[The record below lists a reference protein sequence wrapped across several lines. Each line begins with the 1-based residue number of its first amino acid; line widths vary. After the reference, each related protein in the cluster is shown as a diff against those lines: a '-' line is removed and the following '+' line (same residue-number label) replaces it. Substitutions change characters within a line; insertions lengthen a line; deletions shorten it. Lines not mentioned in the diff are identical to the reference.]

1 MAVRYRLVF
10 RGKLLPGMDRDEVA
24 ANLADLF
31 RVPLERAQALLA
43 VVPAVIKQDVDVE
56 AGNRYLEALANAGLI
71 SHLEPATD
79 AEGQPLPMGWDG
91 VERREG
97 PRERRT
103 GIDRRGGNRDAA
115 IRPDRR
121 QNRGRRKSDQ

>member
-1 MAVRYRLVF
+1 MTARYRLVF
-10 RGKLLPGMDRDEVA
+10 RGKLLPGMGRDEVV
-24 ANLADLF
+24 ANLAELF

-43 VVPAVIKQDVDVE
+43 VVPAVIKQDIDVD

-71 SHLEPATD
+71 THLEPATD
-79 AEGQPLPMGWDG
+79 ANGEPLPMTWDG
-91 VERREG
+91 LERRQG

-103 GIDRRGGNRDAA
+103 MADRRGGNRDAA

-121 QNRGRRKSDQ
+121 QNRGRRKTDP